1 MGRDTARRVIPL
13 FRPYRGRVAAV
24 VGLIVLTSTIGIVN
38 PLLIQAVFNKALFGP
53 GGLNLELL
61 YILVGVMAVVPI
73 VNGAIGILQ
82 TYETTMVGQHVM
94 RDLRDQLYSHLETLS
109 LAFFTGT
116 KTGEIQSRLANDVG
130 GVQTV
135 VTTTASTI
143 LANVVIFISTIVAMI
158 ILSWQ
163 LTIVAVIT
171 VPAFFW
177 LTKAV
182 GDRRRRVSRSTQESL
197 AAMSA
202 ISEET
207 LSVSGVLL
215 AKVFGNQGRDIGR
228 YRRENQRLAD
238 LEVRQQMIG
247 QGFYAVVQSFL
258 SITPAAVYLVAGLL
272 LANGQPISAGTIVA
286 FTTLQTRLYFPI
298 GQLLQVSVELRSS
311 LALFDRIFEYLDLKP
326 DITDAP
332 DAVDLPSADGGGRV
346 ALRDVYFRYS
356 GVPEDALRGVSFEAD
371 PGQLVAL
378 VGPSGAGKT
387 TISYLIPR
395 LYDVTGGAIE
405 IDGTDVRRARQAS
418 LAAAIGFVTQESYLF
433 HDTILANL
441 QYGRPSAS
449 QAEIE
454 EAARAAYIH
463 DRIMDF
469 PDGYDTVVGE
479 RGYRLSGGE
488 KQRLAIAR
496 VLLHDP
502 RILILDEATSA
513 LDTASEREVQK
524 ALDALMGSRTTIA
537 IAHRLSTI
545 VNADVINVI
554 DGGQVVESGSHR
566 DLLRQHGLYAVAV
579 QRAVRGRPGAVVLRR
594 RRRHGR
600 RQRAETRNTAGLTA
614 MTEGL
619 DLHLGVDKGAGF
631 VGRALETALREAI
644 RSGRLHPGARLPGSR
659 SLAADLGISRG
670 TVVQAYAQLIAE
682 GWLTGTTGSGTRVAD
697 LPGPAP
703 AGAAGRRRAPG
714 RTPRRRRRGSRSTCG
729 PDAQTSVHSPERT
742 GLRASAAPCP
752 PHRTRTWTTP
762 SPPACRCC
770 APRWPTT

>member
-1 MGRDTARRVIPL
+1 MTSTDLPARTGRDTARRVIPL
-13 FRPYRGRVAAV
+13 FRPYRGRVVAV
-24 VGLIVLTSTIGIVN
+24 VGLIVLTSTIGIIN
-38 PLLIQAVFNKALFGP
+38 PLLIQAVFNKALFVP
-53 GGLNLELL
+53 GGPKLDLL
-61 YILVGVMAVVPI
+61 YVLVAIMAAVPI

-82 TYETTMVGQHVM
+82 VYETTKVGQSVM
-94 RDLRDQLYSHLETLS
+94 LDLRNRLYAHLQTLS

-143 LANVVIFISTIVAMI
+143 LANVVTFVSSVVAMI
-158 ILSWQ
+158 IISWQ
-163 LTIVAVIT
+163 LTIVALIT
-171 VPAFFW
+171 VPAFFY
-177 LTKAV
+177 LTKTV
-182 GDRRRRVSRSTQESL
+182 GERRRRVSRSTQESL
-197 AAMSA
+197 ASMSA

-215 AKVFGNQGRDIGR
+215 AKVFGSQARDIAL
-228 YRRENQRLAD
+228 YRQENQRLAG

-247 QGFYAVVQSFL
+247 QGFYAVVQAFL
-258 SITPAAVYLVAGLL
+258 SITPAAIYLVTGLL
-272 LANGQPISAGTIVA
+272 LAHGNPISAGTVVA

-311 LALFDRIFEYLDLKP
+311 LALFDRVFEYLDVKP
-326 DITDAP
+326 DIVDAP
-332 DAVDLPSADGGGRV
+332 DAVDLPSADSGGRV
-346 ALRDVYFRYS
+346 ALNDVSFRYT
-356 GVPEDALRGVSFEAD
+356 GVSEDALRGVSFEAD

-395 LYDVTGGAIE
+395 LYDVTGGSIE
-405 IDGTDVRRARQAS
+405 IDGIDVRQVRLAS

-441 QYGRPSAS
+441 RYGRPEAS
-449 QAEIE
+449 LGEIE

-554 DGGQVVESGSHR
+554 DGGRVVESGSHR
-566 DLLRQHGLYAVAV
+566 DLLQERGLYADLYNEQFEGGRV
-579 QRAVRGRPGAVVLRR
+579 QWCCEGGDVMADGSVRKW
-594 RRRHGR
+594 
-600 RQRAETRNTAGLTA
+600 E
-614 MTEGL
+614 
-619 DLHLGVDKGAGF
+619 K
-631 VGRALETALREAI
+631 
-644 RSGRLHPGARLPGSR
+644 LP
-659 SLAADLGISRG
+659 A
-670 TVVQAYAQLIAE
+670 
-682 GWLTGTTGSGTRVAD
+682 
-697 LPGPAP
+697 
-703 AGAAGRRRAPG
+703 
-714 RTPRRRRRGSRSTCG
+714 
-729 PDAQTSVHSPERT
+729 
-742 GLRASAAPCP
+742 
-752 PHRTRTWTTP
+752 
-762 SPPACRCC
+762 
-770 APRWPTT
+770 

>member
-1 MGRDTARRVIPL
+1 MMLTDAPARTGRNTARRIVTL
-13 FRPYRGRVAAV
+13 FRPYRLQVAAV
-24 VGLIVLTSTIGIVN
+24 VGLIVVTSTIGIIN
-38 PLLIQAVFNKALFGP
+38 PLLIQAVFNQALFVP
-53 GGLNLELL
+53 GGPNLDLL
-61 YILVGVMAVVPI
+61 YILVGVMAAVPI

-82 TYETTMVGQHVM
+82 TYETTRVGQLVM
-94 RDLRDQLYSHLETLS
+94 RDLRDRLYAHLQTLS
-109 LAFFTGT
+109 LAFFTDT
-116 KTGEIQSRLANDVG
+116 KTGEIQS
-130 GVQTV
+130 
-135 VTTTASTI
+135 
-143 LANVVIFISTIVAMI
+143 
-158 ILSWQ
+158 

-177 LTKAV
+177 LTKTV

-215 AKVFGNQGRDIGR
+215 AKVFGSQARDITR
-228 YRRENQRLAD
+228 YEQENQRLAD

-258 SITPAAVYLVAGLL
+258 SITPALIYLTAGLL
-272 LANGQPISAGTIVA
+272 LANHHAISAGTVVA

-311 LALFDRIFEYLDLKP
+311 LALFDRIFEYLDVIP
-326 DITDAP
+326 DIVDAP
-332 DAVDLPSADGGGRV
+332 DAVDLPAAGTGGLV
-346 ALRDVYFRYS
+346 ALRDVHFRYP
-356 GVPEDALRGVSFEAD
+356 GTEEDALAGVSFEAD

-395 LYDVTGGAIE
+395 LYDVTGGSIE
-405 IDGTDVRRARQAS
+405 IDGLDVRRARQAS

-433 HDTILANL
+433 HDSILANL
-441 QYGRPSAS
+441 QYGRPAAT

-463 DRIMDF
+463 DRIMEF
-469 PDGYDTVVGE
+469 PGGYDTIVGE

-545 VNADVINVI
+545 VSADVINVI
-554 DGGQVVESGSHR
+554 DSGRVVESGPHR
-566 DLLRQHGLYAVAV
+566 DLLRQGGLYATLYNEQFEGGRV
-579 QRAVRGRPGAVVLRR
+579 QWCCDGGDVMADGTVRKRENAARLETVRRSGKSRGEMPGLAHLRSAMNWSSRWVNAPGASWW
-594 RRRHGR
+594 
-600 RQRAETRNTAGLTA
+600 
-614 MTEGL
+614 
-619 DLHLGVDKGAGF
+619 GAWP
-631 VGRALETALREAI
+631 A
-644 RSGRLHPGARLPGSR
+644 P
-659 SLAADLGISRG
+659 GISC
-670 TVVQAYAQLIAE
+670 T
-682 GWLTGTTGSGTRVAD
+682 
-697 LPGPAP
+697 
-703 AGAAGRRRAPG
+703 
-714 RTPRRRRRGSRSTCG
+714 
-729 PDAQTSVHSPERT
+729 
-742 GLRASAAPCP
+742 
-752 PHRTRTWTTP
+752 
-762 SPPACRCC
+762 
-770 APRWPTT
+770 APRHRVGMVSWRR

>member
-1 MGRDTARRVIPL
+1 MTASGPRSGAVSENPAAPAHVNRDTARRVVPL
-13 FRPYRGRVAAV
+13 FRPYRAQVAAV
-24 VGLIVLTSTIGIVN
+24 VGLIVVTSTIGIIN
-38 PLLIQAVFNKALFGP
+38 PLLIQVVFNKALFVP
-53 GGLNLELL
+53 GGPNLRLL
-61 YILVGVMAVVPI
+61 VILTAIMAVIPI

-82 TYETTMVGQHVM
+82 TYETTRVGQLVM
-94 RDLRDQLYSHLETLS
+94 RDLRDRLYSHLQTLP
-109 LAFFTGT
+109 LAFFTDT

-130 GVQTV
+130 GVQSV

-143 LANVVIFISTIVAMI
+143 LANVVIFVSTIVAMV

-171 VPAFFW
+171 VPVFFW
-177 LTKAV
+177 LTKMV
-182 GDRRRRVSRSTQESL
+182 GERRRQVARSTQESL

-202 ISEET
+202 LSEET

-215 AKVFGNQGRDIGR
+215 AKVFGNQARDTTR
-228 YRRENQRLAD
+228 YHQENQRLAG

-247 QGFYAVVQSFL
+247 QGFYAIVQSFL
-258 SITPAAVYLVAGLL
+258 SITPAAVYLIAGLL
-272 LANGQPISAGTIVA
+272 LANGTDISAGTIVA

-311 LALFDRIFEYLDLKP
+311 LALFDRIFEYLDVLP
-326 DITDAP
+326 DIVDAP
-332 DAVDLPSADGGGRV
+332 DAVDFPAIGSGGRV
-346 ALRDVYFRYS
+346 TLSEVYFRYP
-356 GVPEDALRGVSFEAD
+356 GAPADALAGVSLKAG

-395 LYDVTGGAIE
+395 LYDVTGGSVQ
-405 IDGTDVRRARQAS
+405 IDGLDVRHVRQAS

-433 HDTILANL
+433 HDSILANIR
-441 QYGRPSAS
+441 YGSPAAS
-449 QAEIE
+449 LAEVQ

-463 DRIMDF
+463 DRIMEF
-469 PDGYDTVVGE
+469 PDGYDTIVGE

-554 DGGQVVESGSHR
+554 DAGRVVESGTHR
-566 DLLRQHGLYAVAV
+566 VLLRQDGVYASLYQEQFEGGKV
-579 QRAVRGRPGAVVLRR
+579 QWRCPDGDIMADGTI
-594 RRRHGR
+594 
-600 RQRAETRNTAGLTA
+600 RQRQT
-614 MTEGL
+614 
-619 DLHLGVDKGAGF
+619 
-631 VGRALETALREAI
+631 
-644 RSGRLHPGARLPGSR
+644 
-659 SLAADLGISRG
+659 
-670 TVVQAYAQLIAE
+670 Q
-682 GWLTGTTGSGTRVAD
+682 
-697 LPGPAP
+697 PA
-703 AGAAGRRRAPG
+703 
-714 RTPRRRRRGSRSTCG
+714 
-729 PDAQTSVHSPERT
+729 
-742 GLRASAAPCP
+742 
-752 PHRTRTWTTP
+752 
-762 SPPACRCC
+762 
-770 APRWPTT
+770 

>member
-1 MGRDTARRVIPL
+1 MTAPGPRSGAVSGNLAAPAHVNRNTARRVVPL
-13 FRPYRGRVAAV
+13 FRPYRAQVAAV
-24 VGLIVLTSTIGIVN
+24 VALIVVTSTIGIIN
-38 PLLIQAVFNKALFGP
+38 PLLIQAVFNKALFVP
-53 GGLNLELL
+53 GGPNLQLL
-61 YILVGVMAVVPI
+61 VILVAIMAVVPV

-82 TYETTMVGQHVM
+82 TYETTRVGQLVM
-94 RDLRDQLYSHLETLS
+94 RDLRDRLYSHLQTLP

-130 GVQTV
+130 GVQSV

-143 LANVVIFISTIVAMI
+143 LANVVIFVSTIVAMV

-171 VPAFFW
+171 VPVFFW
-177 LTKAV
+177 LTKMV
-182 GDRRRRVSRSTQESL
+182 GERRRQVARSTQETL

-202 ISEET
+202 LSEET

-215 AKVFGNQGRDIGR
+215 AKVFGNQARDTTR
-228 YRRENQRLAD
+228 YHEENQRLAD

-247 QGFYAVVQSFL
+247 QGFYAIVQSFL

-272 LANGQPISAGTIVA
+272 LAHDTAISAGTVVA

-311 LALFDRIFEYLDLKP
+311 LALFDRIFEYLDVVP
-326 DITDAP
+326 DIIDAH
-332 DAVDLPSADGGGRV
+332 DAADLPVISSGGRV
-346 ALRDVYFRYS
+346 TLREVYFRYP
-356 GVPEDALRGVSFEAD
+356 GAPVDALAGVSLEAG
-371 PGQLVAL
+371 PSQLVAL

-395 LYDVTGGAIE
+395 LYDVTGGSVQ
-405 IDGTDVRRARQAS
+405 IDGVDVRHVRQAS

-433 HDTILANL
+433 HDSILANIR
-441 QYGRPSAS
+441 YGRPVAS
-449 QAEIE
+449 MAEVE

-463 DRIMDF
+463 DRVMEF
-469 PDGYDTVVGE
+469 PDGYDTIVGE

-502 RILILDEATSA
+502 RILIMDEATSA

-554 DGGQVVESGSHR
+554 DAGRVVESGTHR
-566 DLLRQHGLYAVAV
+566 SLLRQGGVYASLY
-579 QRAVRGRPGAVVLRR
+579 QEQFEGGKIQWRCSDGDVLADGTI
-594 RRRHGR
+594 RH
-600 RQRAETRNTAGLTA
+600 RQT
-614 MTEGL
+614 
-619 DLHLGVDKGAGF
+619 
-631 VGRALETALREAI
+631 
-644 RSGRLHPGARLPGSR
+644 
-659 SLAADLGISRG
+659 
-670 TVVQAYAQLIAE
+670 Q
-682 GWLTGTTGSGTRVAD
+682 
-697 LPGPAP
+697 PA
-703 AGAAGRRRAPG
+703 
-714 RTPRRRRRGSRSTCG
+714 
-729 PDAQTSVHSPERT
+729 
-742 GLRASAAPCP
+742 
-752 PHRTRTWTTP
+752 
-762 SPPACRCC
+762 
-770 APRWPTT
+770 

>member
-1 MGRDTARRVIPL
+1 MMLTDAPARTGRNTARRIVTL
-13 FRPYRGRVAAV
+13 FRPYRLQVAAV
-24 VGLIVLTSTIGIVN
+24 VGLIVVTSTIGIIN
-38 PLLIQAVFNKALFGP
+38 PLLIQAVFNQALFVP
-53 GGLNLELL
+53 GGPRLHLL
-61 YILVGVMAVVPI
+61 YILAGIMAAVPV

-82 TYETTMVGQHVM
+82 TYETTRVGQLVM
-94 RDLRDQLYSHLETLS
+94 RDLRDRLYAHLQTLS
-109 LAFFTGT
+109 LAFFTDT

-135 VTTTASTI
+135 VTTTASSI
-143 LANVVIFISTIVAMI
+143 LANVVTFVSSIVAMI
-158 ILSWQ
+158 IISWQ

-177 LTKAV
+177 LTKTV

-215 AKVFGNQGRDIGR
+215 AKVFGSQARDITR
-228 YRRENQRLAD
+228 YEQENQRLAD

-258 SITPAAVYLVAGLL
+258 SITPALIYLTAGLL
-272 LANGQPISAGTIVA
+272 LANHHAISAGTVVA

-311 LALFDRIFEYLDLKP
+311 LALFDRIFEYLDVIP
-326 DITDAP
+326 DIVDAP
-332 DAVDLPSADGGGRV
+332 DAVDLPAAGTGGLV
-346 ALRDVYFRYS
+346 ALRDVHFRYP
-356 GVPEDALRGVSFEAD
+356 GTEEDALAGVSFEAD

-395 LYDVTGGAIE
+395 LYDVTGGSIE
-405 IDGTDVRRARQAS
+405 IDGLDVRRARQAS

-433 HDTILANL
+433 HDSILANL
-441 QYGRPSAS
+441 QYGRPAAT

-463 DRIMDF
+463 DRIMEF
-469 PDGYDTVVGE
+469 PGGYDTIVGE

-545 VNADVINVI
+545 VSADVINVI
-554 DGGQVVESGSHR
+554 DSGRVVESGPHR
-566 DLLRQHGLYAVAV
+566 DLLRQGGLYATLYNEQFEGGQV
-579 QRAVRGRPGAVVLRR
+579 QWCCDGGDVMADGTVRKRENAARLETVRRSGKSRGEMPGLAHLRSAMNWSSRWVNAPGASWW
-594 RRRHGR
+594 
-600 RQRAETRNTAGLTA
+600 
-614 MTEGL
+614 
-619 DLHLGVDKGAGF
+619 GAWP
-631 VGRALETALREAI
+631 A
-644 RSGRLHPGARLPGSR
+644 P
-659 SLAADLGISRG
+659 GISC
-670 TVVQAYAQLIAE
+670 T
-682 GWLTGTTGSGTRVAD
+682 
-697 LPGPAP
+697 
-703 AGAAGRRRAPG
+703 
-714 RTPRRRRRGSRSTCG
+714 
-729 PDAQTSVHSPERT
+729 
-742 GLRASAAPCP
+742 
-752 PHRTRTWTTP
+752 
-762 SPPACRCC
+762 
-770 APRWPTT
+770 APRHRVGMVSWRR

>member
-1 MGRDTARRVIPL
+1 MGGDTARRVIPL

-38 PLLIQAVFNKALFGP
+38 PLLIQAVFNKALFVP
-53 GGLNLELL
+53 GGPDLELL
-61 YILVGVMAVVPI
+61 YILVGVMAAVPI

-143 LANVVIFISTIVAMI
+143 LANVVIFVSTIVAMI

-163 LTIVAVIT
+163 LTIVAVFT

-228 YRRENQRLAD
+228 YRQENQRLAD

-286 FTTLQTRLYFPI
+286 FTTMQTRLYFPI

-332 DAVDLPSADGGGRV
+332 DAVDLPSADGGGHV
-346 ALRDVYFRYS
+346 ALRDVHFRYS
-356 GVPEDALRGVSFEAD
+356 GVSEDALRGVSFEAD

-405 IDGTDVRRARQAS
+405 IDGVDVRRARQAS
-418 LAAAIGFVTQESYLF
+418 LAAVIGFVTQESYLF

-441 QYGRPSAS
+441 HYGRPSAS

-463 DRIMDF
+463 DRIMEF
-469 PDGYDTVVGE
+469 PEGYDTVVGE

-566 DLLRQHGLYAVAV
+566 DLIRQRGLYAALYNEQFEGGRV
-579 QRAVRGRPGAVVLRR
+579 QWCCDGGDVM
-594 RRRHGR
+594 
-600 RQRAETRNTAGLTA
+600 E
-614 MTEGL
+614 
-619 DLHLGVDKGAGF
+619 D
-631 VGRALETALREAI
+631 
-644 RSGRLHPGARLPGSR
+644 
-659 SLAADLGISRG
+659 G
-670 TVVQAYAQLIAE
+670 TVRKRE
-682 GWLTGTTGSGTRVAD
+682 T
-697 LPGPAP
+697 LPA
-703 AGAAGRRRAPG
+703 
-714 RTPRRRRRGSRSTCG
+714 
-729 PDAQTSVHSPERT
+729 
-742 GLRASAAPCP
+742 
-752 PHRTRTWTTP
+752 
-762 SPPACRCC
+762 
-770 APRWPTT
+770 